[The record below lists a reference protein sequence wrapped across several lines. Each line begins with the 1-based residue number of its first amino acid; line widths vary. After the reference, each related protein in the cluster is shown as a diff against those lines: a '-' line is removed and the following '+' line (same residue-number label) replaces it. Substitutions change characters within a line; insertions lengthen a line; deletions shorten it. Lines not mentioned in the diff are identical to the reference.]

1 MKILYL
7 SDFNCPY
14 SYIGLNRMK
23 NVCNE
28 LNLNVEWELK
38 SFELDFDNISTI
50 DMYPTD
56 EIGDIE
62 RTASDEG
69 LAIKLEKMPIRSTR
83 DAHRLVKYVQREY
96 PEAAL
101 ELVFKIFEL
110 NFSENEDITNHE
122 AMINAAASCGLEKD
136 EISEFLKRDSLDIEV
151 YLDMDE
157 AISYGITT
165 IPYYIIEYNSER
177 LIIPGAYEKESIKT
191 AFEDLLSGEIKDKS
205 FI

>member
-38 SFELDFDNISTI
+38 SFELDFDNIPAI
-50 DMYPTD
+50 ERYPID

-62 RTASDEG
+62 KTASNEG
-69 LAIKLEKMPIRSTR
+69 LTINLEKMPINDTR

-110 NFSENEDITNHE
+110 NFSENEDITNHDVLK
-122 AMINAAASCGLEKD
+122 NAAVSCGLKKE
-136 EISEFLKRDSLDIEV
+136 EISEFLKKNSLDIEV

-165 IPYYIIEYNSER
+165 IPYYFIEYDNER
-177 LIIPGAYEKESIKT
+177 LIIPGVFEKEYLNT
-191 AFEDLLSGEIKDKS
+191 AFKDLLSKEMKDKT

>member
-38 SFELDFDNISTI
+38 SFELDFDNISAI

-69 LAIKLEKMPIRSTR
+69 LTIKLEKMPIRSTR
-83 DAHRLVKYVQREY
+83 DAHRLVKYVQREC

-101 ELVFKIFEL
+101 ELVFKIFEI
-110 NFSENEDITNHE
+110 NFCENEDITNHE
-122 AMINAAASCGLEKD
+122 VLINAAASCGLEKD

-177 LIIPGAYEKESIKT
+177 LIIPGAYEKESLKT
-191 AFEDLLSGEIKDKS
+191 AFKDLLSGEKKDKT

>member
-38 SFELDFDNISTI
+38 SFELDFDNISAI
-50 DMYPTD
+50 DIYPTD

-69 LAIKLEKMPIRSTR
+69 LTIKLEKMPIRSTR

-110 NFSENEDITNHE
+110 NFSENEDIANHE
-122 AMINAAASCGLEKD
+122 VLINAAASCGFNKD
-136 EISEFLKRDSLDIEV
+136 EISEFIKRDSLDIEV

-165 IPYYIIEYNSER
+165 IPYYFIEYNNER
-177 LIIPGAYEKESIKT
+177 LIIPGAYEKESLKT
-191 AFEDLLSGEIKDKS
+191 AFKDLLSGEIKEKS

>member
-38 SFELDFDNISTI
+38 SFELDFDNILAI

-69 LAIKLEKMPIRSTR
+69 LTIKLEKMPIRSTR

-122 AMINAAASCGLEKD
+122 VLINAAASCGFNKD

-165 IPYYIIEYNSER
+165 IPYYFIEYNNER

-191 AFEDLLSGEIKDKS
+191 AFKDLLSGEMKDKS

>member
-38 SFELDFDNISTI
+38 SFELDFDNISAI
-50 DMYPTD
+50 DIYPTD

-69 LAIKLEKMPIRSTR
+69 LTIKLEKMPIRSTR

-122 AMINAAASCGLEKD
+122 ALINAAASCGFNKD
-136 EISEFLKRDSLDIEV
+136 EISEFIKRDSLDIEV

-165 IPYYIIEYNSER
+165 IPYYFIEYNNER

-191 AFEDLLSGEIKDKS
+191 AFKDLLSGEMKDKS

>member
-38 SFELDFDNISTI
+38 SFELDFDNIPAI
-50 DMYPTD
+50 ERYPID

-62 RTASDEG
+62 KTASNEG
-69 LAIKLEKMPIRSTR
+69 LTINLEKMPINDTR

-110 NFSENEDITNHE
+110 NFCENEDIANHDVLK
-122 AMINAAASCGLEKD
+122 NAAVSCGLKKE
-136 EISEFLKRDSLDIEV
+136 EISEFLKKNSLDIEV

-165 IPYYIIEYNSER
+165 IPYYFIEYDNER
-177 LIIPGAYEKESIKT
+177 LIIPGVFEKEYLNT
-191 AFEDLLSGEIKDKS
+191 AFKDLLSKKMKDKT

>member
-38 SFELDFDNISTI
+38 SFELDFDNILAI

-69 LAIKLEKMPIRSTR
+69 LTINLEKMPIRSTR

-110 NFSENEDITNHE
+110 NFSENEDIANHE
-122 AMINAAASCGLEKD
+122 VLINAAASCGFNKD
-136 EISEFLKRDSLDIEV
+136 EISEFIKRDSLDIEV
-151 YLDMDE
+151 YLDMEE

-165 IPYYIIEYNSER
+165 IPYYFIEYNNER

-191 AFEDLLSGEIKDKS
+191 AFKDLLSGEIKDKS

>member
-38 SFELDFDNISTI
+38 SFELDFDNIPAI
-50 DMYPTD
+50 ERYPID

-62 RTASDEG
+62 KTASNEG
-69 LAIKLEKMPIRSTR
+69 LTINLEKMPINDTR

-110 NFSENEDITNHE
+110 NFCENEDIANHE
-122 AMINAAASCGLEKD
+122 VLKNAAVSCGLKKE
-136 EISEFLKRDSLDIEV
+136 EISEFLKKNSLDIEV

-165 IPYYIIEYNSER
+165 IPYYFIEYDNER
-177 LIIPGAYEKESIKT
+177 LIIPGVFEKEYLNT
-191 AFEDLLSGEIKDKS
+191 AFKDLLSKEMKDKT

>member
-38 SFELDFDNISTI
+38 SFELDFDNILAI

-69 LAIKLEKMPIRSTR
+69 LTIKLEKMPIRSTR

-122 AMINAAASCGLEKD
+122 VLINAAASCGFIID
-136 EISEFLKRDSLDIEV
+136 EIIEFIKRDSLDIEV

-165 IPYYIIEYNSER
+165 IPYYFIEYNNER
-177 LIIPGAYEKESIKT
+177 LIIPGAFEKESIKT
-191 AFEDLLSGEIKDKS
+191 AFKDFLSGEIKDKS

>member
-38 SFELDFDNISTI
+38 SFELDFDNISAI

-69 LAIKLEKMPIRSTR
+69 LTIKLEKMPIRSTR

-122 AMINAAASCGLEKD
+122 ALINAAASCGFNKD
-136 EISEFLKRDSLDIEV
+136 EISEFIKRDSLDIEV

-165 IPYYIIEYNSER
+165 IPYYFIEYNNER

-191 AFEDLLSGEIKDKS
+191 AFKDLLSGEMKDKS

>member
-38 SFELDFDNISTI
+38 SFELDFDNISAI

-69 LAIKLEKMPIRSTR
+69 LTIKLEKMPIRSTR

-110 NFSENEDITNHE
+110 NFSENEDIANHE
-122 AMINAAASCGLEKD
+122 ALINAAASCGFEKD

-165 IPYYIIEYNSER
+165 IPYYFIEYNNER

-191 AFEDLLSGEIKDKS
+191 AFKDLLSGEMKDKS

>member
-38 SFELDFDNISTI
+38 SFELDFDNILAI

-69 LAIKLEKMPIRSTR
+69 LTIKLEKMPIRSTR

-122 AMINAAASCGLEKD
+122 VLINAAASCGFNKD
-136 EISEFLKRDSLDIEV
+136 EISEFIKRDSLDIEV

-165 IPYYIIEYNSER
+165 IPYYFIEYNNER

-191 AFEDLLSGEIKDKS
+191 AFKDLLSGEMKDKS

>member
-38 SFELDFDNISTI
+38 SFELDFDNILAI

-69 LAIKLEKMPIRSTR
+69 LTIKLEKMPIRSTR

-122 AMINAAASCGLEKD
+122 VLINAAASCGFNKD
-136 EISEFLKRDSLDIEV
+136 EIIEFIKRDSLDIEV

-165 IPYYIIEYNSER
+165 IPYYFIEYNNER
-177 LIIPGAYEKESIKT
+177 LIIPGAFEKESIKT
-191 AFEDLLSGEIKDKS
+191 AFKDFLSGEIKDKS

>member
-38 SFELDFDNISTI
+38 SFELDFDNILAI

-69 LAIKLEKMPIRSTR
+69 LTIKLEKMPIRSTR

-122 AMINAAASCGLEKD
+122 VLINAAASCGLNKD

-165 IPYYIIEYNSER
+165 IPYYFIEYNNER

-191 AFEDLLSGEIKDKS
+191 AFKDLLSGEMKDKS

>member
-38 SFELDFDNISTI
+38 SFELDFDNISAI

-69 LAIKLEKMPIRSTR
+69 LTIKLEKMPIRSTR

-122 AMINAAASCGLEKD
+122 VLINAAASCGFNKD
-136 EISEFLKRDSLDIEV
+136 EISEFIKRDSLDIEV

-165 IPYYIIEYNSER
+165 IPYYFIEYNNER

-191 AFEDLLSGEIKDKS
+191 AFKDFLSGEIKDKS

>member
-38 SFELDFDNISTI
+38 SFELDFDNILAI

-69 LAIKLEKMPIRSTR
+69 LTIKLEKMPIRSTR

-110 NFSENEDITNHE
+110 NFSENEDIANHE
-122 AMINAAASCGLEKD
+122 VLINAAASCGFNKD
-136 EISEFLKRDSLDIEV
+136 EISEFIKRDSLDIEV

-165 IPYYIIEYNSER
+165 IPYYFIEYNNER

-191 AFEDLLSGEIKDKS
+191 AFKDLLSGEMKDKS

>member
-38 SFELDFDNISTI
+38 SFELDFDNILAI

-69 LAIKLEKMPIRSTR
+69 LAIKLEKMLISGTR
-83 DAHRLVKYVQREY
+83 DAHRLIKYVQREY
-96 PEAAL
+96 PEVAL

-110 NFSENEDITNHE
+110 NFSENEDIANHE
-122 AMINAAASCGLEKD
+122 VLIKAAASCGLEKD

-165 IPYYIIEYNSER
+165 IPYYFIEYNNER
-177 LIIPGAYEKESIKT
+177 LIIPGAFEKESLKT
-191 AFEDLLSGEIKDKS
+191 AFKDLLSGEIKEKS

>member
-7 SDFNCPY
+7 SDYNCPY

-38 SFELDFDNISTI
+38 SFELDFDNILAI

-69 LAIKLEKMPIRSTR
+69 LAIKLEKMLISGTR
-83 DAHRLVKYVQREY
+83 DAHRLVKYVQREH

-110 NFSENEDITNHE
+110 NFSENEDIANHE
-122 AMINAAASCGLEKD
+122 VLIKAAASCGLNKD

-165 IPYYIIEYNSER
+165 IPYYFIEYNNER
-177 LIIPGAYEKESIKT
+177 LIIPGAFEKESLKT
-191 AFEDLLSGEIKDKS
+191 AFKDLLSGEIKEKS

>member
-38 SFELDFDNISTI
+38 SFELDFDNISAI
-50 DMYPTD
+50 DIYPTD
-56 EIGDIE
+56 EVGDIE

-69 LAIKLEKMPIRSTR
+69 LTIKLEKMPIRSTR

-110 NFSENEDITNHE
+110 NFSENEDIANHE
-122 AMINAAASCGLEKD
+122 VLINAAASCGFNKD
-136 EISEFLKRDSLDIEV
+136 EISEFIKRDSLDIEV

-165 IPYYIIEYNSER
+165 IPYYFIEYNNER

-191 AFEDLLSGEIKDKS
+191 AFKDLLSGEMKDKS

>member
-38 SFELDFDNISTI
+38 SFELDFDNISAI

-69 LAIKLEKMPIRSTR
+69 LTIKLEKMPIRSTR

-110 NFSENEDITNHE
+110 NFSENEDIANHE
-122 AMINAAASCGLEKD
+122 VLINAAASCGFNKD
-136 EISEFLKRDSLDIEV
+136 EISEFIKRDSLDIEV

-165 IPYYIIEYNSER
+165 IPYYFIEYNNER

-191 AFEDLLSGEIKDKS
+191 AFKDLLSGEMKDKS

>member
-1 MKILYL
+1 
-7 SDFNCPY
+7 
-14 SYIGLNRMK
+14 MK

-38 SFELDFDNISTI
+38 SFELDFDNISAI
-50 DMYPTD
+50 DIYPTD

-69 LAIKLEKMPIRSTR
+69 LTIKLEKMPIRSTR

-122 AMINAAASCGLEKD
+122 ALINAAASCGFNKD
-136 EISEFLKRDSLDIEV
+136 EISEFIKRDSLDIEV

-165 IPYYIIEYNSER
+165 IPYYFIEYNNER

-191 AFEDLLSGEIKDKS
+191 AFKDLLSGEMKDKS

>member
-38 SFELDFDNISTI
+38 SFELDFDNIPAI
-50 DMYPTD
+50 ERYPID

-62 RTASDEG
+62 KTASNEG
-69 LAIKLEKMPIRSTR
+69 LTINLEKMPINDTR

-110 NFSENEDITNHE
+110 NFCENEDITNHDVLK
-122 AMINAAASCGLEKD
+122 NAAVSCGLKKE
-136 EISEFLKRDSLDIEV
+136 EISEFLKKNSLDIEV

-165 IPYYIIEYNSER
+165 IPYYFIEYDNER
-177 LIIPGAYEKESIKT
+177 LIIPGVFEKEYLKT
-191 AFEDLLSGEIKDKS
+191 AFKDLLSKEIKDKT

>member
-38 SFELDFDNISTI
+38 SFELDFDNISAI
-50 DMYPTD
+50 DIYPTD

-69 LAIKLEKMPIRSTR
+69 LTIKLEKMPIRSTR

-110 NFSENEDITNHE
+110 NFSENEDIANHE
-122 AMINAAASCGLEKD
+122 ALINAAASCGFNKD

-165 IPYYIIEYNSER
+165 IPYYFIEYNNER

-191 AFEDLLSGEIKDKS
+191 AFKDLLSGEMKDKS